1 MAWSISPALF
11 SAPSLTLLSFIS
23 PRSWRDIYG
32 YRKDHLVFRKSQNYD
47 AAAFTAQTRS
57 IVNEQDPAEHAKMR
71 KMLAPAFSDRSLRLQ
86 WPLIDETVNTLIT
99 ELGKLS
105 AAGKPA
111 NLSLYFSLA
120 TFDLSVSL
128 ALGEEMHS
136 IEAGRPHPWA
146 DFFQNGVEAMCQAVA
161 IRRFPWL
168 QKLVV
173 TLKPPPMGG
182 LIKQLRK
189 HEAMCIEMVKKRQ
202 SAPSSRPDILGLI
215 LSAHEKEGNTFST
228 SFMAAQLSDVIIAG
242 TETTALTL
250 STATHFVARDPE
262 ILRTLREEIRGRF
275 KSYDEISPGTV
286 ADLPYLNAV
295 INEAMR
301 IMAPVPWPPARI
313 VPMQGDNVEGY
324 HLPEGTWVSTNSY
337 AAARSPENFLSPTRF
352 RPERWLEQDGTDK
365 LDASQPFSLGTRAC
379 IGKS

>member
-1 MAWSISPALF
+1 LQIPYSFHFLF
-11 SAPSLTLLSFIS
+11 DHPKWVEGLHKKYGPIVRTAPNELSFIS

-99 ELGKLS
+99 ELAKLS
-105 AAGKPA
+105 TAGKPA

-136 IEAGRPHPWA
+136 IETGKPHPWA

-173 TLKPPPMGG
+173 ALKPPPMGG

-189 HEAMCIEMVKKRQ
+189 HEAMCIEMVKK
-202 SAPSSRPDILGLI
+202 
-215 LSAHEKEGNTFST
+215 
-228 SFMAAQLSDVIIAG
+228 
-242 TETTALTL
+242 
-250 STATHFVARDPE
+250 
-262 ILRTLREEIRGRF
+262 
-275 KSYDEISPGTV
+275 
-286 ADLPYLNAV
+286 
-295 INEAMR
+295 
-301 IMAPVPWPPARI
+301 
-313 VPMQGDNVEGY
+313 
-324 HLPEGTWVSTNSY
+324 
-337 AAARSPENFLSPTRF
+337 
-352 RPERWLEQDGTDK
+352 
-365 LDASQPFSLGTRAC
+365 
-379 IGKS
+379 